1 MLSANTT
8 FALIAPIFLL
18 LLGVSQVAAWALLR
32 RQAALLSQGC
42 AFVLAAVGML
52 VQIMGWKEPFWSR
65 VLAFA
70 SCYLGA
76 TALAAIAMAQRFQV
90 RMRWLWLLGMGMV
103 VLGAQ
108 LWFTEVQ
115 PSQLVRVHALSMGAM
130 LMLLPP
136 LLQWRKMRLSNPFDN
151 AWRWVYVALIV
162 VNVVRTELQ
171 LPMLTPQLHAYEV
184 GAFIETLFW
193 LFLYVLLMVVCMCAA
208 GCLLCA
214 VMQDVV
220 DRLEKDRSLDPLTQ
234 IANRRGFD
242 ELSGHMFAKAQS
254 ARQPMPCAVLLCDID
269 HFKRIND
276 RWGHSVGDAVL
287 QQIARAFQTCSRAG
301 DVVARMGG
309 EEFAVLLQSADAVQ
323 ANTLAQRMCDE
334 IAAMRLP
341 ELAEHRITLSIGVAM
356 LHQPSTEALKD
367 AMQTADQYLYEAKR
381 SGRNRVVSAM
391 NSTQALHEQG
401 LALSQ

>member
-1 MLSANTT
+1 M
-8 FALIAPIFLL
+8 
-18 LLGVSQVAAWALLR
+18 
-32 RQAALLSQGC
+32 
-42 AFVLAAVGML
+42 LAAAGML

-65 VLAFA
+65 VLVFS

-76 TALAAIAMAQRFQV
+76 TALAAVAMAQRFQV
-90 RMRWLWLLGMGMV
+90 RMRGVWLLGM
-103 VLGAQ
+103 VLLGLGVQ
-108 LWFTEVQ
+108 LWFTEMQ
-115 PSQLVRVHALSMGAM
+115 PSRLVRVHALSLGAM

-136 LLQWRKMRLSNPFDN
+136 LLQWRQMRLSNAFDN

-162 VNVVRTELQ
+162 VNVVRTQLQ
-171 LPMLTPQLHAYEV
+171 LPMLTPQLHAYAV
-184 GAFIETLFW
+184 GEFIETLFW

-220 DRLEKDRSLDPLTQ
+220 AQLEKDRSLDPLTQ

-269 HFKRIND
+269 HFKCIND
-276 RWGHSVGDAVL
+276 RWGHSVGDEVL
-287 QQIARAFQTCSRAG
+287 QQIARTFQTRSRAG

-309 EEFAVLLQSADAVQ
+309 EEFAVLLQSVDPAQADAI
-323 ANTLAQRMCDE
+323 AQRMCDD
-334 IAAMRLP
+334 IAAMHLP
-341 ELAEHRITLSIGVAM
+341 VLGEHRITVSIGVAM
-356 LHQPSTEALKD
+356 LAQPSTEALKN
-367 AMQTADQYLYEAKR
+367 ALQEADQWLYVAKR

-391 NSTQALHEQG
+391 GNMQVLQEDG